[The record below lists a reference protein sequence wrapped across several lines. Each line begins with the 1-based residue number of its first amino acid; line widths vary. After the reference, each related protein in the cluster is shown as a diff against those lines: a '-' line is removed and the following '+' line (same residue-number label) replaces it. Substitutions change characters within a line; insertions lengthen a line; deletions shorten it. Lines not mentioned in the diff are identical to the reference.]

1 MFDLYYRIEIVYKY
15 GIRIAV
21 DNSFVWIDYFLGT
34 FLLEFGKFEAGPLTD
49 EDGED
54 DEEGGIDAKLGVDW
68 PGMFE
73 LLPSLC
79 CC

>member
-1 MFDLYYRIEIVYKY
+1 M
-15 GIRIAV
+15 
-21 DNSFVWIDYFLGT
+21 WIDYFLGT

-54 DEEGGIDAKLGVDW
+54 DEEGGIDAKFDVDW